1 MANIINNYSSSVVTI
16 FQNVIKDYERD
27 LDVIKD
33 IEDQL
38 NDLSH
43 EIELSKPKDMYS
55 GYKLYRQIRELRI
68 ERRRAK
74 EEVELLKEIYE
85 YFTSQQGQA
94 FKNKLQQIQSNAAK
108 LRDKQERRTYTPRS
122 RTDLTIEGQTS
133 TEQKSFE
140 EMIDEFNKSK
150 AYIKGGK
157 LRK

>member
-1 MANIINNYSSSVVTI
+1 
-16 FQNVIKDYERD
+16 
-27 LDVIKD
+27 
-33 IEDQL
+33 
-38 NDLSH
+38 
-43 EIELSKPKDMYS
+43 MYS

>member
-68 ERRRAK
+68 EQGGAK
-74 EEVELLKEIYE
+74 KAEV
-85 YFTSQQGQA
+85 QA
-94 FKNKLQQIQSNAAK
+94 
-108 LRDKQERRTYTPRS
+108 
-122 RTDLTIEGQTS
+122 
-133 TEQKSFE
+133 
-140 EMIDEFNKSK
+140 
-150 AYIKGGK
+150 
-157 LRK
+157 